1 MVSSGSMPPQ
11 PRRRRGG
18 CLTTSLVTL
27 IVLALLLTAGWFF
40 GLRPYFHAMVQNQ
53 IDQAFTDAVQHIP
66 PPLSQAPGGPV
77 ILTEDLFNNLIQ
89 INMPPNSI
97 VKQMTAHITANNINI
112 GFQVYGMQCAVT
124 GTPQV
129 VNKQLVVTNIQVDGI
144 LGLVMSNDEMT
155 AILNKHLVDAQVT
168 LNHPILDVHLENQK
182 MILTL
187 GPPNGSTLPPL
198 PPLP

>member
-27 IVLALLLTAGWFF
+27 IVVALLLTAGWFF
-40 GLRPYFHAMVQNQ
+40 GLRPYFHAMAQNQ

-66 PPLSQAPGGPV
+66 PQVSQAPGGPFP
-77 ILTEDLFNNLIQ
+77 LTEDLFNNLIQ

-97 VKQMTAHITANNINI
+97 VKQVVAHITTSNIDI
-112 GFQVYGMQCAVT
+112 EFQVYGMQCAVT
-124 GTPQV
+124 GIPQV
-129 VNKQLVVTNIQVDGI
+129 VNKQLVATNVQVDGI
-144 LGLVMSNDEMT
+144 LGLIMSNDEMT
-155 AILNKHLVDAQVT
+155 AILNKHLADAQVK

-187 GPPNGSTLPPL
+187 GPANGSTLPPL
-198 PPLP
+198 P